1 MTQARLVTPLGVLSF
16 DSFFSF
22 SFFYFSCSLRSLLF
36 LIFRHILTMIHLHH
50 STAFKNHLIDKK
62 KSANNNNN
70 NGSPIKTLKD
80 ALACSRL
87 RESRVREMHEEK
99 TRTRK
104 LNKRKPPPAPFP
116 RSRAHIFACPSRTRH
131 PYYVRACSRIK
142 TPDMQLTP
150 LKDILLEILITDTI
164 QVNFTTLLRERPFY
178 S

>member
-1 MTQARLVTPLGVLSF
+1 MSNEATLTQARLVTPLGVLSF

-87 RESRVREMHEEK
+87 RESRVCEMHEEK
-99 TRTRK
+99 REETATGPLSKITRSYFRV
-104 LNKRKPPPAPFP
+104 PFTYA
-116 RSRAHIFACPSRTRH
+116 SS
-131 PYYVRACSRIK
+131 
-142 TPDMQLTP
+142 
-150 LKDILLEILITDTI
+150 
-164 QVNFTTLLRERPFY
+164 LLRE
-178 S
+178 SLQQNKDA